1 MTIKS
6 VLGYI
11 LAAAALLPATAVGQN
26 VESNLQSEF
35 AKKAVDNGEQRV
47 YVPTEENLQARKE
60 FEKRRFG
67 IFIHWGFYS
76 MPGQGEWVLTRSN
89 VPFDEYV
96 ELASGFYPSKF
107 NAKDWI
113 DLFKEAGAKYM
124 VFTTRHHDGFS
135 MFDSKYTDYDI
146 VDATPF
152 KRDVLKEL
160 ADECHKQDFGLNLYY
175 SHVDW
180 YRDDYPTGWSA
191 NEYPNLKK
199 HDDVPYEPYYNFM
212 NNQLTE
218 LLTNY
223 GKIGGIW
230 FDGVFDHR
238 RDSMDWHFPEQF
250 DLVHKLQP
258 ACLIANNH
266 HRQIQYGE
274 DFQIFERDL
283 PGENKSGFGTAGG
296 VSELPLETCQQ
307 IVNGSWGYHVNK
319 MNCKSPVELINT
331 LVATAGKGA
340 NLLLNIGPRPNG
352 SIPGPAAE
360 SLRGLGKW
368 ISKYG
373 ETIYE
378 TDKGDISGAW
388 GSSTRKGD
396 RLFLHITHRPGDEL
410 YLPLGCKV
418 KSAKMFI
425 GGAPMKFDQW
435 KHGIQLQLPEA
446 TDGEPVMVIELVTA
460 GKIVL

>member
-1 MTIKS
+1 
-6 VLGYI
+6 
-11 LAAAALLPATAVGQN
+11 
-26 VESNLQSEF
+26 
-35 AKKAVDNGEQRV
+35 
-47 YVPTEENLQARKE
+47 
-60 FEKRRFG
+60 
-67 IFIHWGFYS
+67 
-76 MPGQGEWVLTRSN
+76 
-89 VPFDEYV
+89 
-96 ELASGFYPSKF
+96 
-107 NAKDWI
+107 
-113 DLFKEAGAKYM
+113 
-124 VFTTRHHDGFS
+124 
-135 MFDSKYTDYDI
+135 
-146 VDATPF
+146 
-152 KRDVLKEL
+152 
-160 ADECHKQDFGLNLYY
+160 
-175 SHVDW
+175 
-180 YRDDYPTGWSA
+180 
-191 NEYPNLKK
+191 
-199 HDDVPYEPYYNFM
+199 
-212 NNQLTE
+212 
-218 LLTNY
+218 
-223 GKIGGIW
+223 
-230 FDGVFDHR
+230 
-238 RDSMDWHFPEQF
+238 
-250 DLVHKLQP
+250 
-258 ACLIANNH
+258 
-266 HRQIQYGE
+266 
-274 DFQIFERDL
+274 DL

-425 GGAPMKFDQW
+425 GGAPVKFNQW